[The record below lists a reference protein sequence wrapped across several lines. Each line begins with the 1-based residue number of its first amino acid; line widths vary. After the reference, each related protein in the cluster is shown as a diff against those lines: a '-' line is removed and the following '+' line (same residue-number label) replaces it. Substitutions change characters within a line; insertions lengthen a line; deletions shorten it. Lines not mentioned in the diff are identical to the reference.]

1 MTNKAIKIFT
11 LFTLVLIY
19 NPLFGAGGIT
29 KSLSKHDAKVFIIEP
44 KDGQVVHNPINIV
57 FGISNMSLSPAGIKM
72 NYSGHHHLLIDVKK
86 LPDLS
91 KPIPADKNHL
101 HFGKGQ
107 SKTSINLKKGQHTL
121 QLLLGDYAHIP
132 HERAVISDKI
142 TILVK

>member
-1 MTNKAIKIFT
+1 
-11 LFTLVLIY
+11 
-19 NPLFGAGGIT
+19 
-29 KSLSKHDAKVFIIEP
+29 
-44 KDGQVVHNPINIV
+44 
-57 FGISNMSLSPAGIKM
+57 M

-142 TILVK
+142 TILVKQILTCLS